1 MNVRT
6 LFLVA
11 ESLFALYLVAG
22 CLVLWLHLD
31 YLGRAV
37 HGRCIHPEVCF
48 VPRNVRSVAYVTV
61 QFGWL
66 LLCWPRILREEKSE

>member
-1 MNVRT
+1 MNVGT

-11 ESLFALYLVAG
+11 EILFALYLVIG
-22 CLVLWLHLD
+22 CRVLWRHLD
-31 YLGRAV
+31 YLRRAV
-37 HGRCIHPEVCF
+37 HGRCIHPEVCL

-66 LLCWPRILREEKSE
+66 ALCWPRILREEKPE